1 LRDAITVR
9 VEDNRSLFTEHL
21 TFHVGVPASA
31 LAIDHAGREVSV
43 GDYAFAQEFGS
54 DDGHIP
60 ARPFMRP
67 AALEELWYLK
77 GWGRTA
83 IRDGLHD
90 LLANQH
96 EAVPD

>member
-1 LRDAITVR
+1 
-9 VEDNRSLFTEHL
+9 
-21 TFHVGVPASA
+21 
-31 LAIDHAGREVSV
+31 
-43 GDYAFAQEFGS
+43 
-54 DDGHIP
+54 
-60 ARPFMRP
+60 MRP